1 MNEWSWLCIVTDFL
15 LLQCDSI
22 LLTSS
27 VVRGTKDE
35 LTLTSIEMEKWVV
48 EVVRS
53 I

>member
-1 MNEWSWLCIVTDFL
+1 MTSYS
-15 LLQCDSI
+15 SI

-27 VVRGTKDE
+27 DCAWTKDE